1 MNTKIKTEERI
12 KRLVLAIGKGSVS
25 RRELLAI
32 LGLRQGSRRIFCDNY
47 WKPAF
52 SLGLVIMQYPDIQS
66 CPLQS
71 YRLTANGLDYLEE
84 LEEASKKEQA

>member
-12 KRLVLAIGKGSVS
+12 KRLVLAIGKDSVS
-25 RRELLAI
+25 RKELLAI

-52 SLGLVIMQYPDIQS
+52 SRGYVVLQYPDILS
-66 CPLQS
+66 CPVQS
-71 YRLTANGLDYLEE
+71 YRLTARGLEFLEE
-84 LEEASKKEQA
+84 LQNELKKEQA

>member
-12 KRLVLAIGKGSVS
+12 KRLVLAIGKGSVG
-25 RRELLAI
+25 RRELLSA

-52 SLGLVIMQYPDIQS
+52 NLGLVKMQYPDILSSPVQA
-66 CPLQS
+66 
-71 YRLTANGLDYLEE
+71 YRLTANGLDYLAE
-84 LEEASKKEQA
+84 LEEASKKEHA